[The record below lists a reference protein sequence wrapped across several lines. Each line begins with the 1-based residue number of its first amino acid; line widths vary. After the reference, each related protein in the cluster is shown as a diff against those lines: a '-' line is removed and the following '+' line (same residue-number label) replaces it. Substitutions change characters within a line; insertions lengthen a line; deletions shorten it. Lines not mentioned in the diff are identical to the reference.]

1 MSDLAA
7 GAGALEIGPATP
19 DEARLI
25 IAWAAAE
32 GWNPGLADFDAFYG
46 FDPDGFLVA
55 RHGAEMAACISVVAY
70 PSGFGFLGFYICR
83 PDLRGRGIGKALW
96 DAALARRPLA
106 TIGLD
111 GVVAQQATYV
121 RAGFVFAHRNVRYG
135 GRVAPAAARDSRLV
149 DVTPGSPLV
158 AAVAAYD
165 AGVYPIGRAEFVRR
179 WIAAPGQH
187 AVALVEGDTVRG
199 WGAIRPSVDGMK
211 IGPLFADDTVGAAA
225 IFAALA
231 GVADGRPLV
240 VDPPAVNAAAIG
252 LAEAHGLVPV
262 FETARMYRGP
272 APKLDLARVF
282 GITSFELG

>member
-1 MSDLAA
+1 MSDLGPGTGPLA
-7 GAGALEIGPATP
+7 IGPATP
-19 DEARLI
+19 EEARLI
-25 IAWAAAE
+25 VAWAATE
-32 GWNPGLADFDAFYG
+32 GWNPGLSDMEAFYG
-46 FDPDGFLVA
+46 FDPEGFLVA
-55 RHGAEMAACISVVAY
+55 RLGAEMAACISVVAY

-106 TIGLD
+106 SIGLD
-111 GVVAQQATYV
+111 GVVAQQANYA

-135 GRVAPAAARDSRLV
+135 GRVAPPSARDPQIE
-149 DVTPGSPLV
+149 DIAPGSPLA

-165 AGVYPIGRAEFVRR
+165 AGVYPIGRADFVRR

-187 AVALVEGDTVRG
+187 AVALLGGDAVRG
-199 WGAIRPSVDGMK
+199 WGAIRPSTDGMK
-211 IGPLFADDTVGAAA
+211 IGPLFADDAAGAAA

-231 GVADGRPLV
+231 VVADGRPLF
-240 VDPPAVNAAAIG
+240 VDPPAVNAAAVA

-272 APKLDLARVF
+272 APALDLARVF